1 MRYRQNL
8 FTKFTVSVFVL
19 ALCVVLFS
27 DNVYS
32 QSQYLKIAQAL
43 ERQHEYEQ
51 ALVVYL
57 QLYSKNKN
65 DVNVLRGIRNCY
77 QGLQQY
83 DQLITFLQNAQK
95 HTPRN
100 LYISSYL
107 AEAYFQMND
116 RGRAKNIW
124 HNHVKKHA
132 KDIAV
137 YRIVASSMISM
148 RLFDDAIEV
157 YELAMLNIKKQYNLH
172 MDIANLYKLQLKYGN
187 AADHLLQY
195 YIHNPKQFNYI
206 QREILNLADQK
217 EQLPDIIQVIG
228 IFEKKY
234 PKLKQIQEIQANL
247 FIKEKNFDS
256 AFQIYLQLDD
266 EKTQGSHLLKFAN
279 ATKNNNAVEY
289 TLQAYQIILKRYP
302 SSRFAKNAPI
312 QIANAHKL
320 LAYQKKDMGLF
331 EDAGIEMAKA
341 VIMYDSL
348 ISFTANT
355 NQQIESH
362 KQLGEIHSKFYFDLD
377 KAINHYNYYVDK
389 QRDVLQ
395 RDRALIQLGDI
406 YIQKNLLNEA
416 DNTFTRVK
424 GKDHSPIAEFKRS
437 KILYFNGH
445 MTSALKNISN
455 LQQKVSMQ
463 NSLYND
469 ILEKKQLLET
479 FADDSVSLHR
489 YAAAELLIYQQK
501 KSEAATLLS
510 QLAREQK
517 QISTLAGRGS
527 GKLFLELDKPDEALE
542 ILQYLRLEYPED
554 VHYDQVLYYLAR
566 TREYRGESQQ
576 ALELYTEIITDHG
589 TSLYLSDARQ
599 KARLLKEQMK
609 KDEI

>member
-8 FTKFTVSVFVL
+8 FTNITAYVFLMALLVL
-19 ALCVVLFS
+19 LLS

-32 QSQYLKIAQAL
+32 QNQYLKVAQAL

-51 ALVVYL
+51 ALVVYQ

-65 DVNVLRGIRNCY
+65 DISVLRGIRNCY

-100 LYISSYL
+100 LYVSSYL

-116 RGRAKNIW
+116 RVRAKNIW
-124 HNHVKKHA
+124 QNHVKQHA

-148 RLFDDAIEV
+148 RLFDDAIEI
-157 YELAMLNIKKQYNLH
+157 YELAMVNIKKQYNLH

-195 YIHNPKQFNYI
+195 YVHNPKQFNYI

-228 IFEKKY
+228 KFEQKY

-247 FIKEKNFDS
+247 YIKEKNFDS
-256 AFQIYLQLDD
+256 AFQIYLKLDD

-279 ATKNNNAVEY
+279 AAKNNNAVEY
-289 TLQAYQIILKRYP
+289 TLQAYQTILKRYP
-302 SSRFAKNAPI
+302 ASRFAKNAPI

-320 LAYQKKDMGLF
+320 LAYQKKKQGLF
-331 EDAGIEMAKA
+331 EEAGIEMAKS

-348 ISFTANT
+348 ISIAANS

-377 KAINHYNYYVDK
+377 KAISHYSFYVDK
-389 QRDVLQ
+389 QRNVLQ
-395 RDRALIQLGDI
+395 RDRVLIQLGDI
-406 YIQKNLLNEA
+406 YVQKDMLNEA
-416 DNTFTRVK
+416 DKTYTKVK
-424 GKDHSPIAEFKRS
+424 GKEYSPIAAFKRS
-437 KILYFNGH
+437 EILYFKGH
-445 MTSALKNISN
+445 MTSALNDISN
-455 LQQKVSMQ
+455 LQQKVSLQ

-479 FADDSVSLHR
+479 FSDDSISLHR
-489 YAAAELLIYQQK
+489 YAVAELLIYQQK

-510 QLAREQK
+510 QIAREQK
-517 QISTLAGRGS
+517 KISTLAGRGS
-527 GKLFLELDKPDEALE
+527 GKLFLELDKPDEAFE

-554 VHYDQVLYYLAR
+554 VHYDEVLYYLAR
-566 TREYRGESQQ
+566 TREYRGEYQE
-576 ALELYTEIITDHG
+576 ALDLYTEIITDHG
-589 TSLYLSDARQ
+589 TSLYLSNARQ
-599 KARLLKEQMK
+599 KARIINEQLQ